1 MTRALTLAC
10 AVALLAP
17 SAAFG
22 QNSVYGVR
30 GIGFPG
36 HPTSVRSRSLAGGWS
51 MFDNFSS
58 VNPATT
64 ASFANL
70 SVSAIYGTTVRNYSI
85 DTTSVSG
92 LVETRFPHAILGGN
106 LPGTPLS
113 VSFSISTYAERSFD
127 VTTSGSGII
136 LGETVQIEDRFA
148 SDGGIVDSR
157 AAIGWRV
164 TNGFQIGAGVHLING
179 SSKLSAQREFVDTD
193 LVTFDIDSDV
203 SFSGMGLSTG
213 MLWRSPGSRVQLSAS
228 GRWDSKLAT
237 VIDEQPETRIDL
249 PVSVSGGVSFMLTNL
264 LRWSTSAT
272 WRQWSVSTGEVAAG
286 NTVAPV
292 QAFDTWQ
299 VGSGF
304 EIANLETRF
313 PLRLGVRYATLPFA
327 VAAQPDEFVL
337 TAGTGSRFAAGRGR
351 LDVVVERLM
360 RQGAGATERGW
371 HFAVGITVT
380 P

>member
-1 MTRALTLAC
+1 MTRSVILAC

-17 SAAFG
+17 SASFG

-36 HPTSVRSRSLAGGWS
+36 HPTSVRARSLGGGWS

-64 ASFANL
+64 ASFATL
-70 SVSAIYGTTVRNYSI
+70 SVSSIYGTTVRNYSI
-85 DTTSVSG
+85 DTTAVSG

-113 VSFSISTYAERSFD
+113 VSFSISTYAERSYD
-127 VTTSGSGII
+127 VSTSGSGII
-136 LGETVQIEDRFA
+136 LGETVEIEDRFA

-164 TNGFQIGAGVHLING
+164 SNTFQLGAGLHLLNG
-179 SSKLSAQREFVDTD
+179 SSRLSAQREFVGTD
-193 LVTFDIDSDV
+193 LVTFDVDSDI
-203 SFSGMGLSTG
+203 SFSGVGVSTG
-213 MLWRSPGSRVQLSAS
+213 MLWRSPGSRIQLSAS
-228 GRWDSKLAT
+228 GRWDNKLTASIEGQT
-237 VIDEQPETRIDL
+237 ETRVDL
-249 PVSVSGGVSFMLTNL
+249 PASVSGGMSLMLTNS

-272 WRQWSVSTGEVAAG
+272 WRQWSVSASSAVPGNAAP
-286 NTVAPV
+286 A

-304 EIANLETRF
+304 EVASLETRF
-313 PLRLGVRYATLPFA
+313 PLRVGARYATLPFA
-327 VAAQPDEFVL
+327 VTGQPDEFVL
-337 TAGTGSRFAAGRGR
+337 SFGTGSRFAAGRGR

-360 RQGAGATERGW
+360 RQGAGARERGW
-371 HFAVGITVT
+371 HFAAGITVT